1 MVSQEFFYT
10 LNFKYER
17 SYDSF
22 SKKMVLYSEMKGSC
36 SIKQALPALVPEL
49 SH

>member
-1 MVSQEFFYT
+1 MKDLMIPFQKRWYYT
-10 LNFKYER
+10 P
-17 SYDSF
+17 
-22 SKKMVLYSEMKGSC
+22 EMKGSC